1 MTDMMLCDVIIP
13 WLDKLIMFYVSLVN
27 WTLLLSYDYWWAI
40 VTAYMDLC
48 CGMFIMDMLNVC
60 WWVGIR
66 HVWCLLSNAHS
77 VFLSLLCCRLP
88 LYDEFMKRLLTFA
101 QRCINCDNNLV
112 NFVVRYA
119 IWYGRMA
126 SPLGCSIFQCCSKY
140 DFEYDDFMSLSHQ
153 YIQRYYRKAVSDEDV
168 ARTRLLLEL
177 LFYYREHFLLPYI
190 KAVSK

>member
-1 MTDMMLCDVIIP
+1 MTDMMLCDVVIP

-27 WTLLLSYDYWWAI
+27 WTLLLSYNYWWAI

-112 NFVVRYA
+112 NFVVKYA

-126 SPLGCSIFQCCSKY
+126 SPLVDSWKCTFYAKK
-140 DFEYDDFMSLSHQ
+140 MSCAKCPGLTRATSAQ
-153 YIQRYYRKAVSDEDV
+153 FTLKMCVAAKNRRKI
-168 ARTRLLLEL
+168 
-177 LFYYREHFLLPYI
+177 H
-190 KAVSK
+190 